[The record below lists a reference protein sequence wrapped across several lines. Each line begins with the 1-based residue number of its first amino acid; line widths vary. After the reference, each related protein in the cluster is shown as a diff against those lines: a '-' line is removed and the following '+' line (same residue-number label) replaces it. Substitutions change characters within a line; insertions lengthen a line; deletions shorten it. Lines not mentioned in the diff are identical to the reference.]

1 MLKENYSRDLKVDR
15 LTQPCMENIFT
26 IFSLTA
32 MINANISSK
41 SIKTSIDL

>member
-1 MLKENYSRDLKVDR
+1 MLKENYSRDLKVER
-15 LTQPCMENIFT
+15 LTVCMENIFT